1 MIQVEL
7 ITPERLTF
15 KDTVDS
21 LVAPAPDGEVGI
33 LSHHAPLLTRLGVGE
48 LRFKKGAETFFIAIT
63 GGFMEVQQGSRV
75 SIFAETAEFAEEI
88 DVERARLAA
97 ERAKSKLVQ
106 ASDLTAAELAQVEA
120 ALSRAVLRINLA
132 KTRWRKLP
140 PEKPEA
146 H

>member
-1 MIQVEL
+1 
-7 ITPERLTF
+7 
-15 KDTVDS
+15 
-21 LVAPAPDGEVGI
+21 LVAVD
-33 LSHHAPLLTRLGVGE
+33 
-48 LRFKKGAETFFIAIT
+48 
-63 GGFMEVQQGSRV
+63 
-75 SIFAETAEFAEEI
+75 FAETAEFAEEI